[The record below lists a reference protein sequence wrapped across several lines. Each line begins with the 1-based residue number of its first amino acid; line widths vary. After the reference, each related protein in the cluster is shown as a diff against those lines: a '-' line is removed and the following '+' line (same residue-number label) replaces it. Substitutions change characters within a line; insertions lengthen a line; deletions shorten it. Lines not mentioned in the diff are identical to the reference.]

1 MLSFSILILM
11 RSPKTHWEGVAG
23 IVNPTYDLRAPVHWR
38 LLQLCRMLSSLRYA
52 VSQTGID

>member
-11 RSPKTHWEGVAG
+11 RSKTHWEGVAG
-23 IVNPTYDLRAPVHWR
+23 IVNPTYNLRPPVHWR
-38 LLQLCRMLSSLRYA
+38 LLQLRRMLSSLRYA